1 VQGDVEIAALTKE
14 NGVGHA
20 RVSCA
25 SRLRMVAAILAVGAT
40 VFKVRSAPSAT

>member
-20 RVSCA
+20 WSPVP
-25 SRLRMVAAILAVGAT
+25 LG
-40 VFKVRSAPSAT
+40 